1 MLERGT
7 VERGFTLIEVM
18 ISLTVL
24 GIVLMLGLPSFASWL
39 QNQQLRAASEGLLNG
54 LQTARAEA
62 IRRNLLVQIVF
73 APPGTG
79 WSVSEA
85 VSGAAIQTRV
95 KEEGSPNAVLTVTP
109 NTATTVTFTSLGSV
123 TANLNPPFPTASQF
137 DISNSAGGSCQQ
149 VGGPMRCLRVVVS
162 GGGSLRMC
170 DPNVS
175 LPDPRAC

>member
-1 MLERGT
+1 MLKRGAI
-7 VERGFTLIEVM
+7 ERGFTLVELL
-18 ISLTVL
+18 ISITVL
-24 GIVLMLGLPSFASWL
+24 GIILMLGLPTFGSWL

-62 IRRNLLVQIVF
+62 IRRNLLVQIAV

-79 WSVSEA
+79 WSVTEA
-85 VSGAAIQTRV
+85 VSTAPIQTRV
-95 KEEGSPNAVLTVTP
+95 KEEGSPNAVLIVTP
-109 NTATTVTFTSLGSV
+109 NTANTVTFTSLGSV
-123 TANLNPPFPTASQF
+123 AANLDTSPTASLF
-137 DISNSAGGSCQQ
+137 DIRNPAGGSCQPA
-149 VGGPMRCLRVVVS
+149 GPMRCLRVVVS

>member
-1 MLERGT
+1 MLERGA

-24 GIVLMLGLPSFASWL
+24 GIILMIGLPSFASWL

-62 IRRNLLVQIVF
+62 IRRNLLVQIAVGS
-73 APPGTG
+73 PGTG
-79 WSVSEA
+79 WSVTEA
-85 VSGAAIQTRV
+85 VSTAPIQTRV

-123 TANLNPPFPTASQF
+123 AANLDTSPTASQF
-137 DISNSAGGSCQQ
+137 DIKNPAGGSCQPA
-149 VGGPMRCLRVVVS
+149 GPMRCLRVVVS

>member
-1 MLERGT
+1 MLKRGT
-7 VERGFTLIEVM
+7 AKRGFTLIEIL
-18 ISLTVL
+18 ISITVL
-24 GIVLMLGLPSFASWL
+24 GIILMLGLPSFASWL

-62 IRRNLLVQIVF
+62 IRRNLLVQIVV

-79 WSVSEA
+79 WSVTEA

-95 KEEGSPNAVLTVTP
+95 KEEGSPNAVLGVTP

-123 TANLNPPFPTASQF
+123 AANLDGSPTAGQF
-137 DISNSAGGSCQQ
+137 DIKNPAGGSCQTA
-149 VGGPMRCLRVVVS
+149 GPMRCLRVVVS

-170 DPNVS
+170 DPIVS
-175 LPDPRAC
+175 LPDPRGC

>member
-1 MLERGT
+1 MLERGA

-18 ISLTVL
+18 ISITVL
-24 GIVLMLGLPSFASWL
+24 GIILMLGLPSFGSWL
-39 QNQQLRAASEGLLNG
+39 QNQQLRAASEGMLNG

-62 IRRNLLVQIVF
+62 IRRNLLVQIVVG
-73 APPGTG
+73 PPGTG
-79 WSVSEA
+79 WSVTEA

-123 TANLNPPFPTASQF
+123 AANLDASPTAGLF
-137 DISNSAGGSCQQ
+137 DISNPAGGSCQPA
-149 VGGPMRCLRVVVS
+149 GPMRCLRVVVS

-170 DPNVS
+170 DLNVS